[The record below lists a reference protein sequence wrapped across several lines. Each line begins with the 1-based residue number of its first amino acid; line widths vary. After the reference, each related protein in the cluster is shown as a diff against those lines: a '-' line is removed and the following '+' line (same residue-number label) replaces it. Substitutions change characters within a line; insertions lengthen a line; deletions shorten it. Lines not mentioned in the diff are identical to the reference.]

1 VDGTRVYYAERNKSV
16 RERCAPF
23 DFTHMWN
30 LGNKMDEHRGRE
42 KKKRRK
48 ESKRLLTIGNKLR
61 IATEGWAK
69 WVMGIKEGTGSYM

>member
-1 VDGTRVYYAERNKSV
+1 
-16 RERCAPF
+16 
-23 DFTHMWN
+23 MWN

-61 IATEGWAK
+61 VAGGEVDGRLGGGQHVQFVLK
-69 WVMGIKEGTGSYM
+69 